1 MLKKGLILTLFL
13 FSFIPA
19 FSQEKSPKNSEH
31 ISKFLK
37 GNISDKTLA
46 VREASGHDAIWL
58 SSKAIE
64 FTLENKAILGN
75 DRDLDGLAVAAILSI
90 SPENITKSSEL
101 DKKEFEKQFI
111 QLFNEF
117 KSSNTVQIALLT
129 KIVTLKESLSLKD
142 FVTVLNNYLMTNT
155 VQDIDSSV
163 FKSALTAFESI
174 GNSETFIILYNFL
187 NNQKYSA
194 YHKQL
199 EKTISLLI
207 PRFMDETLGL
217 IQTATMNQLKSIF
230 NLAEKNSTI
239 SKNNRCEISEKVLT
253 KSILLMDST
262 SQVST
267 EDIEI
272 QINALKILTENKW
285 TRASNIAISYF
296 RLAKV
301 MFVNNIISEE
311 QFITTI
317 SSLSSV
323 APIDSVSELTIYL
336 EELNS
341 QKEKGNQIS
350 VNLVLSVIN
359 TLGAIGDKSAFDS
372 LLAVTYLNYDESV
385 LTAAREALSGLRW

>member
-46 VREASGHDAIWL
+46 VREASGDDAIWL

-64 FTLENKAILGN
+64 FTLENKVILGN

-129 KIVTLKESLSLKD
+129 KIVTLKEYLSLKD
-142 FVTVLNNYLMTNT
+142 FVAVLNNYLMTNT

-174 GNSETFIILYNFL
+174 ENSETFIILYNFL

-194 YHKQL
+194 YHKKL
-199 EKTISLLI
+199 FL
-207 PRFMDETLGL
+207 
-217 IQTATMNQLKSIF
+217 
-230 NLAEKNSTI
+230 
-239 SKNNRCEISEKVLT
+239 C
-253 KSILLMDST
+253 
-262 SQVST
+262 
-267 EDIEI
+267 
-272 QINALKILTENKW
+272 
-285 TRASNIAISYF
+285 
-296 RLAKV
+296 
-301 MFVNNIISEE
+301 
-311 QFITTI
+311 
-317 SSLSSV
+317 
-323 APIDSVSELTIYL
+323 
-336 EELNS
+336 
-341 QKEKGNQIS
+341 
-350 VNLVLSVIN
+350 
-359 TLGAIGDKSAFDS
+359 
-372 LLAVTYLNYDESV
+372 
-385 LTAAREALSGLRW
+385 